1 MNDQM
6 REAIRQKLADATTSP
21 FPRMTRRETTVA
33 SIPGKAQA
41 IVGMRRAGKTTFLL
55 QCLGDRLSRGEPRE
69 RLVYFNFEDERLAGL
84 SARELGSILDEYYR
98 AFPKNRREHQVTWC
112 FDEIQL
118 VPGWETFVRRILD
131 SENVEVF
138 VSGSSAR
145 MLSREVATSLRGRA
159 LETVIQPFSFREFG
173 RSAGL
178 EPPTRELLNGPE
190 TSTWAACFDDYLR
203 IGGFPE
209 LARVE
214 LRPRQLELLQGYV
227 DAVVL
232 RDVAERHAVT
242 NLVALR
248 AFVRQLLRSPASLL
262 SVTKL
267 HADFRSRGISVSKQ
281 LLLEML
287 AHLEDAF
294 LVFTVPVATRSE
306 RRQQVNLRKLY
317 VADHALS
324 AAFDARA
331 SRDLGHHLE
340 NVVACELLRAGR
352 QLAYVK
358 TPAGHEVDFLA
369 TARDGTTQ
377 LVQVAAD
384 VLDPKTLDRE
394 LRALDGARE
403 EFPDAE
409 PLLLL
414 GSELPAAT
422 RLPKGVRVA
431 TIWRWLLRG

>member
-1 MNDQM
+1 M

-21 FPRMTRRETTVA
+21 FPRMTRRDTTVTA
-33 SIPGKAQA
+33 IPGKAQA

-55 QCLGDRLSRGEPRE
+55 QCLGDRLSQGEARE

-84 SARELGSILDEYYR
+84 SAKDLGWILDEYYR
-98 AFPKNRREHQVTWC
+98 AFPKNRRDHRVTWC

-178 EPPTRELLNGPE
+178 VPPTSGLLGGPE

-209 LARVE
+209 LARAE

-232 RDVAERHAVT
+232 RDVAERHAIT

-248 AFVRQLLRSPASLL
+248 AFVRQLLRHPASLL
-262 SVTKL
+262 SVTKIL
-267 HADFRSRGISVSKQ
+267 ADFRSRGISVSKQ
-281 LLLEML
+281 MLLEML

-294 LVFTVPVATRSE
+294 LVFTVPIATRSE

-317 VADHALS
+317 VADHTLS

-331 SRDLGHHLE
+331 RADLGHHLE
-340 NVVACELLRAGR
+340 NVVACELLRAGQR
-352 QLAYVK
+352 LAYVK
-358 TPAGHEVDFLA
+358 TQDGHEVDFLA
-369 TARDGTTQ
+369 TARDGTTT
-377 LVQVAAD
+377 LVQVTAD
-384 VLDPKTLDRE
+384 ILDPKTLERE
-394 LRALDGARE
+394 IRALEGARE

-414 GSELPAAT
+414 GNELPVAT
-422 RLPKGVRVA
+422 KLPKGIRVA
-431 TIWRWLLRG
+431 TIWRWLLQR

>member
-1 MNDQM
+1 M
-6 REAIRQKLADATTSP
+6 REAVRQKLAEATRGP
-21 FPRMTRRETTVA
+21 FPRATRRETTVA
-33 SIPGKAQA
+33 TIPGKAQA

-55 QCLGDRLSRGEPRE
+55 QCLGDRVSRGEARE
-69 RLVYFNFEDERLAGL
+69 RQVYFNFEDERLAGL
-84 SARELGSILDEYYR
+84 SARDLGSILDEYYR
-98 AFPKNRREHQVTWC
+98 AFPQHRREHRVTWC

-131 SENVEVF
+131 SENVEVL

-178 EPPTRELLNGPE
+178 ALPASELLGGQE
-190 TSTWAACFDDYLR
+190 VSTWSACFDEYLR
-203 IGGFPE
+203 VGGFPE
-209 LARVE
+209 LARAE

-248 AFVRQLLRSPASLL
+248 ALVRQLLRHPASML
-262 SVTKL
+262 SVTKVY
-267 HADFRSRGISVSKQ
+267 ADFRSRGVSASKQ
-281 LLLEML
+281 LLLELL

-294 LVFTVPVATRSE
+294 LVFTVPIATRSE

-317 VADHALS
+317 VADHALA
-324 AAFDARA
+324 AAFDSRARG
-331 SRDLGHHLE
+331 DLGHHLE
-340 NVVACELLRAGR
+340 NVVACELLRRGH

-358 TPAGHEVDFLA
+358 TPSGHEVDFLA
-369 TARDGTTQ
+369 TARDGSTL
-377 LVQVAAD
+377 LVQVTAD
-384 VLDPKTLDRE
+384 VLDPKTLERE
-394 LRALDGARE
+394 LRALEGARE

-414 GSELPAAT
+414 GSDLPT
-422 RLPKGVRVA
+422 GIKLPKGVRAA
-431 TIWRWLLRG
+431 TIWRWLLIG

>member
-1 MNDQM
+1 M
-6 REAIRQKLADATTSP
+6 REAIRQKLADATTAP

-33 SIPGKAQA
+33 TIAGKAQA

-55 QCLGDRLSRGEPRE
+55 QCLGDRLARGEPRD
-69 RLVYFNFEDERLAGL
+69 RQVYFNFEDERLAGL
-84 SARELGSILDEYYR
+84 SARDLGSVLDEYYR
-98 AFPKNRREHQVTWC
+98 AFPKHRREHRVTWC

-178 EPPTRELLNGPE
+178 EPPTSELLGGPE
-190 TSTWAACFDDYLR
+190 TSTWAACFDDYLQV
-203 IGGFPE
+203 GGFPE

-232 RDVAERHAVT
+232 RDVAERHAIS

-248 AFVRQLLRSPASLL
+248 AFVRQLLRHPASLL
-262 SVTKL
+262 SVTKIY
-267 HADFRSRGISVSKQ
+267 ADFRSRGISVSKQ

-317 VADHALS
+317 VADHSLS
-324 AAFDARA
+324 AAFDAKSRA
-331 SRDLGHHLE
+331 NLGHHME
-340 NVVACELLRAGR
+340 NVVACELLRAGC

-377 LVQVAAD
+377 LVQVTAEA
-384 VLDPKTLDRE
+384 LEPKTLDRE
-394 LRALDGARE
+394 LRALEGARE

-414 GSELPAAT
+414 GDELPVGT
-422 RLPKGVRVA
+422 KLPKGIRVA
-431 TIWRWLLRG
+431 TIWRWLLHR

>member
-1 MNDQM
+1 MDDQI

-21 FPRMTRRETTVA
+21 FPRMTRRDTTVTA
-33 SIPGKAQA
+33 IPGKAQA

-55 QCLGDRLSRGEPRE
+55 QCLGDRLSQGEPRD
-69 RLVYFNFEDERLAGL
+69 RQVYFNFEDERLAGL
-84 SARELGSILDEYYR
+84 SAKDLGWILDEYYR
-98 AFPKNRREHQVTWC
+98 AFPKNRRDHRVTWC

-178 EPPTRELLNGPE
+178 VPPTSGLLGGPE

-203 IGGFPE
+203 VGGFPE
-209 LARVE
+209 LARAE
-214 LRPRQLELLQGYV
+214 LRPRQPELLQGYV

-232 RDVAERHAVT
+232 RDVAERHAIT

-248 AFVRQLLRSPASLL
+248 AFVRQLLRHPASLL
-262 SVTKL
+262 SITKIL
-267 HADFRSRGISVSKQ
+267 ADFRSRGISVSKQ
-281 LLLEML
+281 MLLEML

-294 LVFTVPVATRSE
+294 LVSTVPIATRSE

-331 SRDLGHHLE
+331 RADLGHHLE
-340 NVVACELLRAGR
+340 NVVACELLRAGHR
-352 QLAYVK
+352 LAYVK
-358 TPAGHEVDFLA
+358 TQDGHEVDFLA
-369 TARDGTTQ
+369 TARDGTTT
-377 LVQVAAD
+377 LVQVTAD
-384 VLDPKTLDRE
+384 ILDPKTLERE
-394 LRALDGARE
+394 IRALEGARE

-414 GSELPAAT
+414 GNELPVGHK
-422 RLPKGVRVA
+422 LPKGIRVA
-431 TIWRWLLRG
+431 TIWRWLLQR